1 MRVKKFIWLITV
13 VSTGVNS
20 PLSAAESTDDNGETM
35 VVESTAEQVLKQQPG
50 VSIITRDD
58 IQKNPPVNDL
68 ADIIRKMPGV
78 NLTGNSASGT
88 RGNNRQID
96 IRGMGPENTLVLI
109 DGVPVTSRNSV
120 RYSWRGERDTRGDTN
135 WVPPEMVERIE
146 VIRGPARCRRRGGEY
161 HHQTPH

>member
-1 MRVKKFIWLITV
+1 MRVNKFLWLITV

-96 IRGMGPENTLVLI
+96 IRGMGRKIP
-109 DGVPVTSRNSV
+109 
-120 RYSWRGERDTRGDTN
+120 
-135 WVPPEMVERIE
+135 
-146 VIRGPARCRRRGGEY
+146 
-161 HHQTPH
+161 

>member
-1 MRVKKFIWLITV
+1 MKVNKFLWLITV

-68 ADIIRKMPGV
+68 ADIIRRCLGLILP
-78 NLTGNSASGT
+78 AIAP
-88 RGNNRQID
+88 RGRAEITD
-96 IRGMGPENTLVLI
+96 KLI
-109 DGVPVTSRNSV
+109 FVVWGRKIP
-120 RYSWRGERDTRGDTN
+120 
-135 WVPPEMVERIE
+135 
-146 VIRGPARCRRRGGEY
+146 
-161 HHQTPH
+161 